1 MKPSTAVKTKEPRA
15 DIRASA
21 EAFLDTLKHMDPAD
35 EHHINKTF
43 NVSWGVSCEELR
55 EHMTAFL
62 RSI

>member
-1 MKPSTAVKTKEPRA
+1 MKQLTAVKTKEPRA

-21 EAFLDTLKHMDPAD
+21 EAFLDTLKRMDPAD